1 MRAMTARR
9 KSVTGVT
16 TKPKTRATAKS
27 SSAAISS
34 AVTAKEPVESLI
46 LDQDL
51 LARARREVPAL
62 REQAAVDL
70 AGLRQLAGR

>member
-1 MRAMTARR
+1 M
-9 KSVTGVT
+9 
-16 TKPKTRATAKS
+16 
-27 SSAAISS
+27 
-34 AVTAKEPVESLI
+34 

-62 REQAAVDL
+62 REQVAEDL